1 MGKKKKK
8 QRSLSTK
15 VVRIILLLLI
25 LILANVG
32 TSMFMSYKMNQNVN
46 TIKNQDLTFTLM
58 AQKANMGF
66 MSNVANTL
74 FVAGTPK
81 TTDPTIIKAAVGV
94 IASSGQDLLNAL
106 KTIKTGNLGLN
117 AAAKAHVDK
126 AITDA
131 QNFTNFTSN
140 VAGMAVTNRD
150 GAKHTVFETSQET
163 NLYIPLNAS
172 LVLVKNDSEKQLRL
186 HADQTGQFG
195 AQGITVIIIIGLL
208 SLVIA
213 IAGTIAVRSSIRPL
227 RFVVDKLKEVAKGNF
242 TSEDIHVK
250 SNDEI
255 GEIASVSNQLKNH
268 LREVIQQVSLHSEQ
282 VAASSEQLTASAEQT
297 SMATQHI
304 AETIQELAAGTEQQ
318 AQNTQESFEF
328 IQTISGQMKD
338 IAENANQS
346 TESTFTATKIAQE
359 GKASVE
365 EAISQM
371 KSIDSTAKSLTGIVT
386 ELGDHS
392 VEIGQIVTVIQS
404 IAEQTNLLALNAAIE
419 AARAGEHGRGFAVV
433 AEEVRKLA
441 EQSSS
446 STKQVLELITSIQQK
461 THSAVKAAE
470 ATNSELAAGL
480 ESVNLA
486 GRAFGDIHGSVATVS
501 ERIEKVSHSI
511 KEIEA
516 KTGQVVESIK
526 TISEISASASD
537 GTQNISASTEEQLA
551 TMIEIAES
559 SSSLSK
565 LSEELLESVSVF
577 QV

>member
-8 QRSLSTK
+8 QKSLSTK

-32 TSMFMSYKMNQNVN
+32 TSMFMSYKMNQNVD

-58 AQKANMGF
+58 AQKANMSF
-66 MSNVANTL
+66 LTNDDNTL

-81 TTDPTIIKAAVGV
+81 TTDPAIIKGAVGV
-94 IASSGQDLLNAL
+94 IASSGKDLLDAL
-106 KTIKTGNLGLN
+106 KTIQTGNLGLN

-126 AITDA
+126 AVSDA
-131 QNFTNFTSN
+131 QKYLDFTRN
-140 VAGMAVTNRD
+140 VSVMAETNRD
-150 GAKHTVFETSQET
+150 GAKHIVFETSQET
-163 NLYIPLNAS
+163 DLYTPLSAS
-172 LVLVKNDSEKQLRL
+172 LALLKNDSENQLRF
-186 HADQTGQFG
+186 HAGQTGQFG
-195 AQGITVIIIIGLL
+195 KQGMTVIIIIGLL

-213 IAGTIAVRSSIRPL
+213 IAGAIAISSSIRPL

-338 IAENANQS
+338 IAENANHS
-346 TESTFTATKIAQE
+346 TESTFTATQIAEE
-359 GKASVE
+359 GRASVE
-365 EAISQM
+365 EAITQM
-371 KSIDSTAKSLTGIVT
+371 NSIDSTAKSLTAIVT

-461 THSAVKAAE
+461 TNAAVKAAE
-470 ATNSELAAGL
+470 ETNSELAAGL

-486 GRAFGDIHGSVATVS
+486 GQAFGDIHGSVATVA
-501 ERIEKVSHSI
+501 ELIEKVSHSI

-516 KTGQVVESIK
+516 KTEQVVESIK